1 VLNINEVPNA
11 ARVKEVQQRIL
22 NSHTVYGTNP
32 DGTKWQT
39 KPSDLDIY
47 TALHESDQEVNAE
60 FYAETAN
67 QI

>member
-1 VLNINEVPNA
+1 MLNLSEIPNA
-11 ARVKEVQQRIL
+11 ERVKAVQQRIL

-39 KPSDLDIY
+39 IPSSLDVTI
-47 TALHESDQEVNAE
+47 ALHEATQEVNGA